1 MINVRISSNNTSFEP
16 EINFEGSLSD
26 SELLNVKNRLSEA
39 MEIVER
45 LLESMKEDEE

>member
-16 EINFEGSLSD
+16 EIDIHGYLSD

-39 MEIVER
+39 MDIVER
-45 LLESMKEDEE
+45 LLENLREDKE